1 MICTFE
7 QIQQIVLKNPNKSLV
22 DYGIE
27 QNSKLSMHVDG
38 RGMKEA
44 IKHIEYFSNKELH
57 SIQKEYAISN
67 KDVFG
72 RLLQMEEMVFSA
84 RGGSSYFRLP
94 TDDQETQM
102 NALLSSVRFGISLR
116 KWIKNFAIKAYRT
129 DPMGIIFME
138 IEQQRVTADGT
149 LIPPNAYP
157 TYKSVTCIYDYK
169 PNGRKLEY
177 VCFQLTKSEAVYFG
191 ITDPDLEGL
200 SNAAKTNYFRMVDD
214 AKDVIVKREES
225 TVRLATNITH
235 KNPVANAWKRTPGF
249 IISDLML
256 YTDPSKFV
264 SPLDLVVELA
274 DCFLQ
279 DRSIRDL
286 QKKYHGFAKAVEPLL
301 KCPTCDGNGFLNSNP
316 CPSCAMPGQ
325 AKGSGYKLKTKVSD
339 VAKFPLEILEEVPG
353 FDFQKLF
360 GYVTPDIES
369 WNKQDNSLNDLEELL
384 ELTYWGTLRVKKN
397 KQSGTNT
404 DGQQKTATE
413 IDSNEQP
420 KEARL
425 NAVADWGEST
435 EVMIADFI
443 GEYWFEDTAFKSSI
457 TYGRD
462 WVLRSPDELL
472 ATYLTLR
479 TKGAPDFTLDEALE
493 KYYKAKYQ
501 TNPVQLEKYLKMLDV
516 EPFPHISVN
525 IAKGLIT
532 DFTEYNCKLYFGEW
546 ANTVVDIEWIKQ
558 KPEQLKKKLKDYVL
572 AKGLTE
578 PKPEVKNPAL
588 N

>member
-27 QNSKLSMHVDG
+27 QNTKLAMHVDG

-44 IKHIEYFSNKELH
+44 IKHIEFFANKELYA
-57 SIQKEYAISN
+57 IQKQYAISN
-67 KDVFG
+67 QDVFG

-94 TDDQETQM
+94 TDEQETQM
-102 NALLSSVRFGISLR
+102 NALLSNVRFGISLR

-129 DPMGIIFME
+129 DPMGIVFME
-138 IEQQRVTADGT
+138 VEQQRITADGT

-157 TYKSVTCIYDYK
+157 TYKSIACIYDYK
-169 PNGRKLEY
+169 PNGRRLEY

-200 SNAAKTNYFRMVDD
+200 LNDAKTNYYRLVDD
-214 AKDVIVKREES
+214 AKDIIVKKEES

-235 KNPVANAWKRTPGF
+235 KNPVANTWKRTPGF

-256 YTDPSKFV
+256 YTDTNKFL
-264 SPLDLVVELA
+264 SPLNLVVELA

-301 KCPTCDGNGFLNSNP
+301 SCPTCEGTGYVSSNA
-316 CPSCAMPGQ
+316 CPDCAIKG
-325 AKGSGYKLKTKVSD
+325 ADKGSGYKLKTKVSD
-339 VAKFPLEILEEVPG
+339 VAKFPLEILENSG
-353 FDFQKLF
+353 FDFRKIF

-369 WNKQDNSLNDLEELL
+369 WNKQDNSLNDLEELI
-384 ELTYWGTLRVKKN
+384 ELTYWGTLRVKKT
-397 KQSGTNT
+397 KQNATNT
-404 DGQQKTATE
+404 DGQPKTATE

-425 NAVADWGEST
+425 NAIAEWAEST
-435 EVMIADFI
+435 EGMIADFI

-457 TYGRD
+457 TYGKD
-462 WVLRSPDELL
+462 WIFRSPEEYMAD
-472 ATYLTLR
+472 YLTLR
-479 TKGAPDFTLDEALE
+479 TKGAPDFTLDETIE

-501 TNPVQLEKYLKMLDV
+501 TNPLQLEKYLKMLDV
-516 EPFPHISVN
+516 EPFPHLSVN
-525 IAKGLIT
+525 VAKGLIT

-546 ANTVVDIEWIKQ
+546 ANTVIDIDWIRLKPVHLKQ
-558 KPEQLKKKLKDYVL
+558 KLKEYVL
-572 AKGLTE
+572 AKNLTE
-578 PKPEVKNPAL
+578 PKPEVKNPVL